1 MPKPLP
7 QEVAKRLLILKYQ
20 VVQGLALPP
29 QELLQNLYSKWS
41 QDERRKFADGIK
53 EQSTRMTA
61 SMKSNDLWTL
71 MTGEEKEFIES
82 APPKVKLQYHLN
94 AVWRLE
100 SAAVLLWA
108 MGILREFPP
117 FDTQSDAGLLK
128 QIPHE
133 DAGKFIRSAELLPG
147 EEIERKR
154 SLAELWHW
162 RSRTR
167 QLVEM
172 KKTPPS
178 STVFSSFDQ
187 IVQSVA
193 KEAFQQGDLSRIL
206 ENDFA
211 AKGKAY
217 RDLTDEEWSEVR
229 SITVE
234 RHHALNWLCGYAPGN
249 QWDKTPTET

>member
-1 MPKPLP
+1 MSKPLP
-7 QEVAKRLLILKYQ
+7 YEVAKRLLILKYQ
-20 VVQGLALPP
+20 IVQALALPP

-41 QDERRKFADGIK
+41 KDERQKFADGIK
-53 EQSTRMTA
+53 ERSSRMIA
-61 SMKSNDLWTL
+61 SMKSNDLWTH
-71 MTGEEKEFIES
+71 MTDEEKEFIEF
-82 APPKVKLQYHLN
+82 APPKVKTQYHLN
-94 AVWRLE
+94 AMWRLE
-100 SAAVLLWA
+100 FAVALMWA
-108 MGILREFPP
+108 MGIIREFPA
-117 FDTQSDAGLLK
+117 FDTQSDAELLK
-128 QIPHE
+128 QIPTE
-133 DAGKFIRSAELLPG
+133 DVGKFIHSAVLLPG

-167 QLVEM
+167 QLMEM

-178 STVFSSFDQ
+178 STGFSSFDQ

-193 KEAFQQGDLSRIL
+193 KEAFQQGDLPRIID
-206 ENDFA
+206 NDFP

-217 RDLTDEEWSEVR
+217 RDLNDEEWSEVR